1 MGEPQMGSTTAGP
14 EKSNGLI
21 TDAPVNAN
29 AVTDQVKRLETMI
42 SNLQLRVDKH
52 ERGSISSAAAPWP
65 GPPPP
70 PPRGQYMRSDPFQY
84 PRRGGWDS
92 SSEGEADDDW
102 PSARR
107 DYAQPSHHRRR
118 RSRHRNDSRNR
129 GRPEDSDDEAT
140 MKEKRSG
147 GPKLDIVRWKQTPT
161 AFGDPRWEKDGE
173 SAAINNEEKDFSKK
187 SLLTVIREFDDKKQ
201 FWRRSIEIVSP
212 TFPDLLNDVSQYH
225 SDVAHVDGELRLTE
239 PLMVL
244 FHNRKRLTDI
254 TANPSKVST
263 QGKDHAKFILDY
275 MRTDFG
281 DITKKYDELESAS
294 PSGLIIYPEL
304 WMLYKPGTILYTT
317 ENGEHEAFVIESIRG
332 MQKGQRG
339 QSGRHSYTRL
349 DLVCWSINYDGEIF
363 GRVWSTH
370 CIAPFHETR
379 EIKSLD
385 LVPEA
390 FLPKAETVKS
400 SLIARG
406 KHFWSLQGQKYRE
419 YTGEMWSQNDAS
431 EEAVRVMVD
440 HLTYQR
446 RNSWPITIDRK
457 RGPSEAQSKNWR
469 DNRFIRDNDR
479 GGRRHRI
486 SPDRSDTDYYSP
498 ERLGDREDLNRGQR
512 KEPYRRFK
520 TDRPPHRVDSIY
532 NKYDMLQ
539 PDKEP
544 DELTMLLCPQQVHG
558 YCLRDRLWKNLNV
571 TQLRDI
577 SFRTNAWDRLVLD
590 AEYKDIVR
598 AMVSSYIDKTAML
611 DDLVAGKGV
620 GLCAL
625 LHGPP
630 GSGKTLTA
638 ECVAES
644 FEKPLY
650 QVTCGDIGTDPE
662 GLEERLEEIFDY
674 AHTFGAVLLLD
685 EADIFL
691 QDRDYKN
698 LERNAL
704 VSIFLRTL
712 EYFKGVLFL
721 TTNRVGTFDQAFQS
735 RIHVTL
741 GLPSLDQDRRTSV
754 WAIFLHDLAHNNV
767 ISDPRC
773 AELMR
778 LVKEKWSKD
787 KLNGRQ
793 IRNAVRTALVVA
805 QKNGDM
811 VGEKDFETVLR
822 ISREFEG
829 YIGGLVQRGG
839 VERGALE
846 GFMEIEK
853 P

>member
-1 MGEPQMGSTTAGP
+1 MGEPQNDPFAAEA
-14 EKSNGLI
+14 EKSNESVTKNSAI
-21 TDAPVNAN
+21 AN
-29 AVTDQVKRLETMI
+29 PDTDQVKKLENTI
-42 SNLQLRVDKH
+42 NELQLRIDRY
-52 ERGSISSAAAPWP
+52 ERGPISSPASAPWP
-65 GPPPP
+65 APPPP
-70 PPRGQYMRSDPFQY
+70 PGGYMARNDPFQY
-84 PRRGGWDS
+84 PKHAPWDS
-92 SSEGEADDDW
+92 SSESEDADDW

-107 DYAQPSHHRRR
+107 ENFPSRRR
-118 RSRHRNDSRNR
+118 HRPSKPGNDSKNKASK
-129 GRPEDSDDEAT
+129 PEESEDESKVKDAS
-140 MKEKRSG
+140 R
-147 GPKLDIVRWKQTPT
+147 PKLDIVRWKQTPT
-161 AFGDPRWEKDGE
+161 AFGDPIWEKEGAS
-173 SAAINNEEKDFSKK
+173 SAAKNDEKDFSKK

-201 FWRRSIEIVSP
+201 FWRRSIEILSP
-212 TFPDLLNDVSQYH
+212 VFPDLLEDVSQYH
-225 SDVAHVDGELRLTE
+225 SDVALVDGELRLTE

-254 TANPSKVST
+254 ADGTIDKSVEYTA
-263 QGKDHAKFILDY
+263 QGQEHAKFILDF
-275 MRTDFG
+275 MRTDFP
-281 DITKKYDELESAS
+281 DVTKKYDELESAS
-294 PSGLIIYPEL
+294 PSGLISYPEL
-304 WMLYKPGTILYTT
+304 WMLYKPGTIVYTT

-332 MQKGQRG
+332 MQKRQRG
-339 QSGRHSYTRL
+339 QSGRHGYTRL
-349 DLVCWSINYDGEIF
+349 DLVCWSIDYDGEIF

-370 CIAPFHETR
+370 CILAFHDAR

-385 LVPEA
+385 LVPEK
-390 FLPKAETVKS
+390 FLPEAAKIKS
-400 SLIARG
+400 SLISRG
-406 KHFWSLQGQKYRE
+406 KNFWLLQGQKYRE
-419 YTGEMWSQNDAS
+419 YTGEMWSQNDNS

-457 RGPSEAQSKNWR
+457 RGPSQAQSKNWR

-479 GGRRHRI
+479 SGRRYRI
-486 SPDRSDTDYYSP
+486 SPNRYDEDYYSP
-498 ERLGDREDLNRGQR
+498 ERVEDRDDLNRGQR
-512 KEPYRRFK
+512 KEPYKRFK
-520 TDRPPHRVDSIY
+520 TDRPPHRADS
-532 NKYDMLQ
+532 NFNRYDVLQ
-539 PDKEP
+539 PTEEL
-544 DELTMLLCPQQVHG
+544 DELAMLLCPQQVHG

-571 TQLRDI
+571 TQLRDV
-577 SFRTNAWDRLVLD
+577 SFRANAWDRLVLD

-691 QDRDYKN
+691 QDRDYQN

-721 TTNRVGTFDQAFQS
+721 TTNRVGIFDQAFQS

-741 GLPSLDQDRRTSV
+741 GLPSLDQDRRISV
-754 WAIFLHDLAHNNV
+754 WSIFMQDLASKGV
-767 ISDPRC
+767 IGEDRYV
-773 AELMR
+773 ELMR

-793 IRNAVRTALVVA
+793 IRNAVRTSLVVA
-805 QKNGDM
+805 QKNGVV
-811 VGEKDFETVLR
+811 VGESEFETVLR
-822 ISREFEG
+822 ISREFET
-829 YIGGLVQRGG
+829 R
-839 VERGALE
+839 ALRSR
-846 GFMEIEK
+846 FW
-853 P
+853 